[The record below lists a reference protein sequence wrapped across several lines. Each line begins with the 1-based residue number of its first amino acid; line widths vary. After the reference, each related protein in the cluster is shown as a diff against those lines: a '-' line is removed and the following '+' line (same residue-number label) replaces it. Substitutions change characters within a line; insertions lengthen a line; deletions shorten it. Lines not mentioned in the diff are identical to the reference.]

1 MGTYGSIDNAF
12 APVLEDDSHDMINE
26 DFKFLS
32 FELCGY
38 DVIDYQCA
46 DPIEL
51 ESLAPASN
59 SPVGNKILPPCRLRI
74 VFVNNYIVNTH
85 AHPPPEQGI

>member
-1 MGTYGSIDNAF
+1 MTSLPMGTYGSIDNAF

-26 DFKFLS
+26 DFKLLS

-51 ESLAPASN
+51 ESLAPTVLAVCLLGRRASL
-59 SPVGNKILPPCRLRI
+59 SQQEHQWTRP
-74 VFVNNYIVNTH
+74 
-85 AHPPPEQGI
+85 